1 MPVELQPP
9 NAGIS
14 ESGDGPVSVAVILAA
29 GRSKRMGQPKQLLLF
44 EGKLLLQHTIDEAR
58 ASKLSEI
65 VLVLGHEAE
74 LILSRIEV
82 NGIRIVYNAE
92 WDSGMASSLLTG
104 IGAISN
110 LGISFDNLIILLC
123 DQPFLNTKLIDELI
137 LTQSNTAKPI
147 VACAYEGR
155 AGVPVAFH
163 SSYLCHLMD
172 LKGDEG
178 ARKIINE
185 HQHDL
190 ALVPFVK
197 GGIDVDTPQDYSSL
211 LNNSL

>member
-9 NAGIS
+9 NAGNP
-14 ESGDGPVSVAVILAA
+14 ESGNGPVSVAVVLAA
-29 GRSKRMGQPKQLLLF
+29 GRSKRMGQPKQLLRF
-44 EGKLLLQHTIDEAR
+44 EGKLLLQHAIDEAR

-65 VLVLGHEAE
+65 VLVLGYEAE
-74 LILSRIEV
+74 QIQSNIDA

-110 LGISFDNLIILLC
+110 LGISFDNLIVLLC
-123 DQPFLNTKLIDELI
+123 DQPFLNAKLIDELI
-137 LTQSNTAKPI
+137 STQAQTAKPI

-155 AGVPVAFH
+155 AGVPVVFH
-163 SSYLCHLMD
+163 SSYLCHLMG

-185 HQHDL
+185 HQLDL

-197 GGIDVDTPQDYSSL
+197 GGIDVDTPQDYDAL